1 MRSAQFALRSFIVAD
16 SFFREVTLMVN
27 PEFEVDRNIFP
38 VCRTVRSAAR
48 DTKQSPAP
56 VGTPVGSGRKVYVLD
71 SKLLASV
78 RERTA
83 LREMEGV
90 RM

>member
-16 SFFREVTLMVN
+16 SFFREVTLMVT

-38 VCRTVRSAAR
+38 VCRTVRSAAQ

-71 SKLLASV
+71 SKLLLSV
-78 RERTA
+78 RERTV